1 MPLNTRIPLGFRDE
15 RAEVG
20 DHIAYFWED
29 DREFREGVR
38 FLEIGLDGNDFCVIF
53 GHDAG
58 NDRVRKTLQ
67 ANRYNLHRL
76 ESEQRLVTLGG
87 HPDANQMLA
96 NIGAVFAGAVGRG
109 ATMIRLLGNIGW
121 GHSGWPDEKE
131 ILEFEARVTGAA
143 KLFPSVVVCMYDV
156 AALPG
161 GVVLHGAFETHPI
174 TFAGNVM
181 RENPHYVDM
190 EEFLRRL
197 NARSATPK

>member
-1 MPLNTRIPLGFRDE
+1 MPLKTRVSLGFRDE

-20 DHIAYFWED
+20 DHIAYFWEN
-29 DREFREGVR
+29 DREFCEGIR
-38 FLEIGLDGNDFCVIF
+38 FLEIGLDGDDFCVIF

-67 ANRYNLHRL
+67 KNGYNLALL
-76 ESEQRLVTLGG
+76 ESQERLVTMGG
-87 HPDANQMLA
+87 HPDANQMLT
-96 NIGAVFAGAVGRG
+96 NIGTVFAGAVTRG
-109 ATMIRLLGNIGW
+109 ATIIRLLGNIGW
-121 GHSGWPDEKE
+121 GHEGWPAEKE
-131 ILEFEARVTGAA
+131 ILEFEAKVTAAA

-161 GVVLHGAFETHPI
+161 RVVLHGAFETHPI

-181 RENPHYVDM
+181 RENPHYVSM

-197 NARSATPK
+197 NARNAQSK

>member
-1 MPLNTRIPLGFRDE
+1 MPLKTRVSLGFRDE

-20 DHIAYFWED
+20 DHIAYFWENA
-29 DREFREGVR
+29 REFSEGVR
-38 FLEIGLDGNDFCVIF
+38 FLEMGLDGNDFCVIF

-58 NDRVRKTLQ
+58 NDQVRKTLQ
-67 ANRYNLHRL
+67 KNGYDLARL
-76 ESEQRLVTLGG
+76 ESQERLVTMGG

-96 NIGAVFAGAVGRG
+96 NIGTVFAGAVTRG
-109 ATMIRLLGNIGW
+109 ATLIRLLGNIGW
-121 GHSGWPDEKE
+121 GHEGWPAEKE
-131 ILEFEARVTGAA
+131 IFEFEAKVTAAA

-161 GVVLHGAFETHPI
+161 RVVLHGAFETHPI

-181 RENPHYVDM
+181 RENPHYVSM

-197 NARSATPK
+197 NARNS